1 MRQVIMMLAA
11 VVLTGLVGCNSAPKT
26 AYQGENRISDAEVT
40 IDRFKKTDT
49 SMNDRFFKTAVG
61 WAVFPD
67 VGKGG
72 VGLGGAYGKG
82 VLFEGGEAVGYCDL
96 AQATI
101 GFQLGGQVYSEI
113 IFFQDDVSLSAF
125 KDGTFEFAA
134 QASAVAAAAD
144 ASVNADY
151 EHGVAVFTL
160 SGKGLMYEAS
170 IGGQKFDYTPKR

>member
-1 MRQVIMMLAA
+1 MTTMLTA
-11 VVLTGLVGCNSAPKT
+11 VVLMGLIGCSSAPKT
-26 AYQGENRISDAEVT
+26 AYQGENRVTDAGVT
-40 IDRFKKTDT
+40 IDRFKQTDT
-49 SMNDRFFKTAVG
+49 SMNERFFKTAVG

-72 VGLGGAYGKG
+72 VGVGGAYGKG

-101 GFQLGGQVYSEI
+101 GFQLGGQVYSEL
-113 IFFQDDVSLSAF
+113 IFFEDKLSLDAF
-125 KDGTFEFAA
+125 KAGTFEFAA